1 MENEEESQSN
11 NFVDILKDQMDKL
24 DIAKDKEEKKTEETK
39 VNVTSAAF

>member
-24 DIAKDKEEKKTEETK
+24 DIAKDKEEKKAEETK